1 MQLWQRRAL
10 GILTLGGGAI
20 GFAAAL
26 GLLLSRG
33 NPIEWLFC
41 LLFMAAYAWGV
52 WCGMRLLE
60 SQPNAERS
68 TLKYWL
74 IQIPTFSSPILGYF
88 MSSGFHTT
96 VTLQVSPFNLNA
108 NFLLGSSFN
117 YSLMQSDKP
126 WLIGINVFAAVIAW
140 WLSSKDLTTAAPQN
154 S

>member
-1 MQLWQRRAL
+1 MEPWQRRVI

-26 GLLLSRG
+26 GLLLSRS
-33 NPIEWLFC
+33 NPLEWLFC

-52 WCGMRLLE
+52 WSGMRLLE
-60 SQPNAERS
+60 SQPGAERS

-74 IQIPTFSSPILGYF
+74 IQVPTFSSPILGYF

-96 VTLQVSPFNLNA
+96 ATLQLSPFNFNA

-126 WLIGINVFAAVIAW
+126 WSIGINVFAAVIAW
-140 WLSSKDLTTAAPQN
+140 WLSRKIAARTTIEG